1 MEMKNKRKIGKRGKR
16 LGKKICC
23 KIKEFKLKEDTVAD
37 DYTLDDMLN
46 DNEGVGVDK
55 SITHALKEIEKT
67 PVKDQ
72 VRFSDQIKTKLK
84 NMKQIQ

>member
-1 MEMKNKRKIGKRGKR
+1 MLPLPYRTGSIYV
-16 LGKKICC
+16 LSSGKK
-23 KIKEFKLKEDTVAD
+23 EDVIAAD
-37 DYTLDDMLN
+37 YSLDDMLN

-55 SITHALKEIEKT
+55 TETHALKSIEKS

-84 NMKQIQ
+84 SMKQIQ